1 MNPGLRMSRLHIP
14 YLSRLLVA
22 LLILAF
28 CFPILNCVGQPGN
41 EELTLFGASPS
52 SLDPAQCVDASSA
65 YYLVEIFSGLVTLD
79 SDLNVICDIAE
90 SYDVSPDGTIYTFS
104 LRDDVR
110 FHDGRGVTANDFKY
124 SIERA
129 ADPQTNSPVAEVYL
143 GDIVGFKE
151 KLAGEADEVSG
162 VRVVDNKTLE
172 ITIDAPKA
180 YFLAKLVHPTAF
192 VLDSENVASGDDWW
206 KHPNGTGPFRL
217 AAWEEGQKMVLERN
231 ELYYRGVARLAGV
244 TFMLR
249 GSSMM
254 MYENNQIDIA
264 SVGANN
270 IDRVLDPANPLNKE
284 LVIAPE
290 LSVSYI
296 GFNSEIPPF
305 DDVKV
310 RQAFCH
316 AIDKEKVIEVL
327 AKGVVSPASG
337 VLPPGMPGYNEGLNG
352 LDYNVTLA
360 QQLFAESSYHGS
372 MPPVVLSVMG
382 SCAGVSIMDS
392 TIAWMWQENLGVNVT
407 IQCVET
413 QTFLDDLRD
422 RELQMFQ
429 IGWLADY
436 PDPENFLDV
445 LFHSRSVENHAAYN
459 NSAVDALLEEARV
472 EGNLSSRLA
481 LYQDIE
487 QTIVTEAPWLP
498 LYFGQ
503 DYYLVKPWVKGFSP
517 SPMVIPLLKDVWIEW

>member
-14 YLSRLLVA
+14 YSLRLLVA
-22 LLILAF
+22 LLILAL
-28 CFPILNCVGQPGN
+28 CFPILSCVGQYGN
-41 EELTLFGASPS
+41 EELTLFGTAPS
-52 SLDPAQCVDASSA
+52 SLDPVQCADATSA

-79 SDLNVICDIAE
+79 KDLNVICDIAE
-90 SYDVSPDGTIYTFS
+90 SYEVSSDGTIYTFS
-104 LRDDVR
+104 LRDGVR
-110 FHDGRGVTANDFKY
+110 FHDGREVTANDFKY

-129 ADPQTNSPVAEVYL
+129 ADPQTNSPVAAVYL
-143 GDIVGFKE
+143 GDIAGFKE
-151 KLAGEADEVSG
+151 RLAGEADEVSG
-162 VRVVDNKTLE
+162 VRVVDNRTLE

-192 VLDSENVASGDDWW
+192 VVDSEDVASGDEWW

-217 AAWEEGQKMVLERN
+217 AAWEEGQRMVLERN
-231 ELYYRGVARLAGV
+231 EHYYRGVARLEGV
-244 TFMLR
+244 TFLLR
-249 GSSMM
+249 GSSIM
-254 MYENNQIDIA
+254 MYENDEIDITA
-264 SVGANN
+264 VGANN
-270 IDRVLDPANPLNKE
+270 IDRVLDPDNPLNKE

-290 LSVSYI
+290 LSVGYV

-316 AIDKEKVIEVL
+316 AIDKEKIIEVL
-327 AKGVVSPASG
+327 AKSIWSPAYG
-337 VLPPGMPGYNEGLNG
+337 ILPPGMPGYNDELNG

-360 QQLFAESSYHGS
+360 QQLLAESSYHGS
-372 MPPVVLSVMG
+372 MPPIVFSVQG
-382 SCAGVSIMDS
+382 SCAGVPIMDS

-407 IQCVET
+407 IQCVEA

-422 RELQMFQ
+422 QELQIFQ
-429 IGWLADY
+429 IGWIADY

-445 LFHSRSVENHAAYN
+445 LFHSRSAENHTAYN
-459 NSAVDALLEEARV
+459 SSAVDASLEEVRV
-472 EGNLSSRLA
+472 EGNINARLA
-481 LYQDIE
+481 MYQDIE
-487 QTIVTEAPWLP
+487 QIIVNDAPCLP

-517 SPMVIPLLKDVWIEW
+517 SPMVIPLLKDVWIER